1 MGLVLL
7 LLCNNLCGKV
17 KHELRVASSKPQVTS
32 SNVRVTSS
40 NLHVTSSSPRVR
52 ALKHGLKD

>member
-32 SNVRVTSS
+32 SNVRVS

-52 ALKHGLKD
+52 TLKHGLKD